1 MDGRR
6 DGEIKL
12 RYIYRWTHHGKVNVT
27 NRNESSTFFAF
38 KTWRQVM
45 MRIRNGKNFHNFF
58 YKNENVTTELP
69 FSLTVHV
76 GGMGLYYPSSQ

>member
-1 MDGRR
+1 MLQI
-6 DGEIKL
+6 EMSP
-12 RYIYRWTHHGKVNVT
+12 VC
-27 NRNESSTFFAF
+27 F
-38 KTWRQVM
+38 
-45 MRIRNGKNFHNFF
+45 RIQNLEAGHDEDKKWKELSQFF